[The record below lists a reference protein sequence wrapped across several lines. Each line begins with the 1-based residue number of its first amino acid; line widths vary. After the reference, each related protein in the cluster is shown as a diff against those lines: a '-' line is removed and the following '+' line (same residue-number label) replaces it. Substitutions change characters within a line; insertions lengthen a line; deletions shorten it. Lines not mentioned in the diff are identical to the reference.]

1 MSVVITAPHA
11 KCNENDIKLHM
22 CDLISGEVAET
33 LHKKLINSS
42 IYSKLLIP
50 DLRKIICN
58 MNRLRCRKTKFRLRL
73 TKYMRNNCK
82 MLLDIH
88 SFNKIDN
95 CDLYIIEQ
103 YNTPQ
108 YVLDLI
114 NKFNDNNVS
123 SKVFTSF
130 KNDIL
135 NEARLMNI
143 KSILLNFNE
152 SLDKNKIIS
161 IIDIIVEWVK
171 SQL

>member
-33 LHKKLINSS
+33 LHKKLINSG

>member
-33 LHKKLINSS
+33 LHKKLINSG

-161 IIDIIVEWVK
+161 IIDIIAEWVK